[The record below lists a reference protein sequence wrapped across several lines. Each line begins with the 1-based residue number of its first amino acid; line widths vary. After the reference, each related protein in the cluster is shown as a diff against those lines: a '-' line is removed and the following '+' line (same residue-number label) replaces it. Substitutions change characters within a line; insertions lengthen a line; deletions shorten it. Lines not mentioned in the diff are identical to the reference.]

1 MSAMP
6 FDQAGVDADDV
17 LLFDELWDDSLFR
30 VLKKNRGWTEEY
42 LAEINDPSHDELQ
55 NVDAM
60 IAELRRLRTSNECIV
75 VLPDFDMDGIAS
87 GVIAWAGL
95 SELGFNVQLYV
106 PDYRRG
112 HDITPESISDLKG
125 RHPDVEA
132 IITTDAG
139 INSRAGLAEAR
150 RLGIRTLV
158 TDHHVE
164 LAPGCNA
171 DVAVNPA
178 RIGEMYVHPGICG
191 AHVVHQVLTAYAG
204 RFAQHKVTSI
214 NLLRLFAGIGTVSDV
229 MPLLYENRQMV
240 RDSLSVAR
248 LLYVSIPPD
257 DVRTYDIEDSIL
269 MTLLRMHDH
278 HPAFTGA
285 FEGFALL
292 MKAFRQHRKPMLDA
306 SGRSVLDWRGRSRQT
321 PGQLLDVSDLNEDFY
336 GFHLAPAFN
345 AVRRIE
351 GDMADAFGV
360 FTADSAERKY
370 AHATAILDGNEH
382 RKVLS
387 AKYLGQL
394 WMEVKSADPG
404 KQPLRQSGVYF
415 TDAPVGML
423 GLLAASVMS
432 RTGRPTV
439 VVRRPA
445 GPGAPISGSVR
456 SPAWFPVISTL
467 TPLGHTVVGHEHA
480 CGVHVADL
488 NALVQFAVH
497 LLQQT
502 QLLSARSKLSGDLD
516 RAATADLILG
526 PTADAHADLV
536 SVDAVKELADD
547 IRALAPYGHGFERAA
562 IEFVV
567 NVAQCGISTL
577 GASNQHLRLVLPIG
591 LKVLWWN
598 AAKHLP
604 ILGELA
610 KRSDPGGNLLRMRVT
625 LGTNVFRGEET
636 VHAVVDSIVGHADG

>member
-95 SELGFNVQLYV
+95 SELGFNVQLYI
-106 PDYRRG
+106 PDYGRG
-112 HDITPESISDLKG
+112 HDITPETVRELRDQ
-125 RHPDVEA
+125 HPTVAA

-139 INSRAGLAEAR
+139 INSRAGLTEAR
-150 RLGIRTLV
+150 RLGVRTLV

-178 RIGEMYVHPGICG
+178 RIGETYAHPGICG

-214 NLLRLFAGIGTVSDV
+214 SLLRLFAGIGTVSDV
-229 MPLLYENRQMV
+229 MPLLHENRRMV
-240 RDSLSVAR
+240 RDSLSLAR

-278 HPAFTGA
+278 HPAFIGA

-292 MKAFRQHRKPMLDA
+292 MKAFREHRKPMLDA
-306 SGRSVLDWRGRSRQT
+306 SGQPVLDWRGRPRLT
-321 PGQLLDVSDLNEDFY
+321 PGQLLVMSDLNEDFF
-336 GFHLAPAFN
+336 GFQLAPAFN

-360 FTADSAERKY
+360 FTADTADRKY
-370 AHATAILDGNEH
+370 AHATALLDGNER

-394 WMEVKSADPG
+394 WMEVETADRG
-404 KQPLRQSGVYF
+404 KQPLHQSGVYF
-415 TDAPVGML
+415 TDAPSGML
-423 GLLAASVMS
+423 GLLASSVMS

-445 GPGAPISGSVR
+445 GPAAPISGSVR
-456 SPAWFPVISTL
+456 SPDWFPVISTL
-467 TPLGHTVVGHEHA
+467 TPLGHSVVGHENA
-480 CGVHVADL
+480 CGVHTADL
-488 NALVQFAVH
+488 SGLVQFAVH
-497 LLQQT
+497 LHQQMQNLHPRAT
-502 QLLSARSKLSGDLD
+502 HSGELD
-516 RAATADLILG
+516 RSATADLVLG
-526 PTADAHADLV
+526 ATTDAHADLV
-536 SVDAVKELADD
+536 SVDALKELAHD
-547 IRALAPYGHGFERAA
+547 IRALAPYGPGFERPSV
-562 IEFVV
+562 ELVV
-567 NVAQCGISTL
+567 NLSQCGMSTL
-577 GASNQHLRLVLPIG
+577 GASSQHLRLVLPIG

-598 AAKHLP
+598 AAKHLAILRENARRP
-604 ILGELA
+604 I
-610 KRSDPGGNLLRMRVT
+610 PGGNILRMRVT